1 MPASNIH
8 LYGLETGYFFGR
20 LNSRNTK
27 LTRTINTQL
36 YTKKNMLS
44 PKEQDDNIHHILI
57 FTSL

>member
-1 MPASNIH
+1 MAVGIFLDSQLSNS
-8 LYGLETGYFFGR
+8 R